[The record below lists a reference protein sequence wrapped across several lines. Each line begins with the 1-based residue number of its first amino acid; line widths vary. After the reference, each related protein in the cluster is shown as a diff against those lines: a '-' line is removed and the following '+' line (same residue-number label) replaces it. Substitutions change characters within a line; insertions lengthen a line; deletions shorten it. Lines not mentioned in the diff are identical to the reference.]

1 MHRKISDALER
12 TKLSAP
18 NFIIDGQ
25 STAVAITAHHPMTQ
39 EMRDAS
45 SDKTGAL
52 AGAIVGVIVALAT
65 LLAVLVARRATETHA
80 DATVPEATESE
91 SELETEPQMVTTT
104 VLPTSRVLF
113 RGPMLHCHNMVMQ
126 TETGSYVMETRVHRI
141 RNGVVV
147 GPGSQ

>member
-1 MHRKISDALER
+1 MI
-12 TKLSAP
+12 
-18 NFIIDGQ
+18 
-25 STAVAITAHHPMTQ
+25 
-39 EMRDAS
+39 DAS

-65 LLAVLVARRATETHA
+65 LLALLVARRATEI
-80 DATVPEATESE
+80 DATAPESEATAESE
-91 SELETEPQMVTTT
+91 SEPEPEPPQMVTTT

-126 TETGSYVMETRVHRI
+126 TETGSYVMETRVYRI

-147 GPGSQ
+147 GPGSQSG

>member
-1 MHRKISDALER
+1 MRYTRARTRVRGAQYCIKHIS
-12 TKLSAP
+12 
-18 NFIIDGQ
+18 FIDGQ
-25 STAVAITAHHPMTQ
+25 CIQLTR
-39 EMRDAS
+39 EMFDSS

-52 AGAIVGVIVALAT
+52 AGAIVGVLVALAT
-65 LLAVLVARRATETHA
+65 LLALLVARRATETHA
-80 DATVPEATESE
+80 ETDATVPEANESE

-126 TETGSYVMETRVHRI
+126 TETGSYVMETRVYRI

-147 GPGSQ
+147 GPGSQS